1 MEKKSRQYDEGEV
14 LRDLAQAGTKIKII
28 NSAEAIEIAAYFN
41 VNTDIIQ
48 GKKLIVISK
57 KNPLGIKMLDK
68 VDFLLNSCQNYV
80 GVAISK

>member
-1 MEKKSRQYDEGEV
+1 MERMIRNYDEGEV

-28 NSAEAIEIAAYFN
+28 TAAEAIEIAANFN

-57 KNPLGIKMLDK
+57 KNPLGIKRLGK

-80 GVAISK
+80 GVTIGK

>member
-1 MEKKSRQYDEGEV
+1 MEKKSREYDEGEV

-28 NSAEAIEIAAYFN
+28 TAAEAIEIAANFN

-57 KNPLGIKMLDK
+57 KNPLGIKRLGK

-80 GVAISK
+80 GVSISK